1 MAILDQD
8 CIFCQIIRGEAPASV
23 VFQDELVFAFM
34 DIQPVNPGQVLV
46 VPRRHVE
53 GLGELEPAAGG
64 RMFEVAQKV
73 AAALRTS
80 DIRCEG
86 INLFLADGEVAMQE
100 VFHAH
105 LHVIPRFEGDGFG
118 LKYGPTNFMRL
129 PREELDRAARAIR
142 RGMST

>member
-1 MAILDQD
+1 
-8 CIFCQIIRGEAPASV
+8 
-23 VFQDELVFAFM
+23 
-34 DIQPVNPGQVLV
+34 